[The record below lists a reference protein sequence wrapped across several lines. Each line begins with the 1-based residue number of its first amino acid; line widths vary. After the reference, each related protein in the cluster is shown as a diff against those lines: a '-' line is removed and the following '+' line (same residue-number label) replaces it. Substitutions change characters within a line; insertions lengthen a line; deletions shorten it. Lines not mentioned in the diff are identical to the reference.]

1 MFSIPPQPLSTLISA
16 SLPGYI
22 LPLEFRTNFLSWGRA
37 FLVALAGWD
46 DPTLHAHPVFPSSP
60 VRPLSLHLP
69 LSVGNLGAWGCFF
82 SISPGP
88 DSQMPSLNTCW
99 WNEWISFQL
108 WNYLFV
114 LMYAWFPKTDIKYTL
129 LFLLQKGNQYNP
141 LHWYRNL
148 YWAKHFS
155 HLLPSTLLPSGLSTL
170 KFQNNLRPLLD
181 PKRSSFWTTGTIFL
195 SWTDLLARTAIFS
208 PTPDGLFAKL
218 WGLIDS
224 QVTKQSRSAGHPDLR
239 SLLSWPD
246 F

>member
-1 MFSIPPQPLSTLISA
+1 MGKGLSCCPGWLRWPDPPRPSCVPIIPSA
-16 SLPGYI
+16 SP
-22 LPLEFRTNFLSWGRA
+22 FTA
-37 FLVALAGWD
+37 
-46 DPTLHAHPVFPSSP
+46 PTSLC
-60 VRPLSLHLP
+60 RELGGLGLLLLHLP
-69 LSVGNLGAWGCFF
+69 RAWFPDAVSKYLLMEWMNFF
-82 SISPGP
+82 PALKLYAS
-88 DSQMPSLNTCW
+88 N
-99 WNEWISFQL
+99 
-108 WNYLFV
+108 LFV
-114 LMYAWFPKTDIKYTL
+114 LVYAWFPKTDIKYTV

-170 KFQNNLRPLLD
+170 EFQNNLRPLLD